1 MLKTKKTTA
10 SGKLVLVK
18 SVRRHWTSGGCPLSA
33 DRSGTETAQPQNEIL
48 CSKGLGALPRA
59 SKRRGKSRRDFLLC
73 GPVCINT
80 GIACLFSF
88 QIFRTTLSVLS
99 PFPGCDAAGCHAF
112 LADSWNKAF
121 SSD

>member
-1 MLKTKKTTA
+1 MLKKKKTTT

-121 SSD
+121 SPD